1 MAADELEQKSKLDFA
16 LNERD
21 GEMQEWIILDAKKDL
36 IKTLADVDGDISNEI
51 VKLSDFNN
59 DVVELEINNYDLQNR
74 FEKTTSNL
82 LQENNIDIVSKMLIN
97 DIINQSIEELEEET
111 EQNPLPSIT
120 EIVTND
126 SFAAETPKLK
136 RSKCL
141 AEKRGKPY
149 DK

>member
-74 FEKTTSNL
+74 SEKTTSNL

-111 EQNPLPSIT
+111 EQKTLLSIT

>member
-1 MAADELEQKSKLDFA
+1 MAADELEQKNKLDFA

-21 GEMQEWIILDAKKDL
+21 GEIQEGIILDPKKGL
-36 IKTLADVDGDISNEI
+36 IKTLADLDGNISNEI

-74 FEKTTSNL
+74 FEETTSNL
-82 LQENNIDIVSKMLIN
+82 FQENNIDIVSKMLVN
-97 DIINQSIEELEEET
+97 DIINQSIEELEEEM

-141 AEKRGKPY
+141 AEKKGKPY

>member
-74 FEKTTSNL
+74 SEKTTSNL

-97 DIINQSIEELEEET
+97 DIISQSIEELEEET
-111 EQNPLPSIT
+111 EQKTLLSIT

-126 SFAAETPKLK
+126 SFAAETPKLR

>member
-1 MAADELEQKSKLDFA
+1 
-16 LNERD
+16 
-21 GEMQEWIILDAKKDL
+21 MQEWIILDAKKDL

-74 FEKTTSNL
+74 SEKTTSNL

-97 DIINQSIEELEEET
+97 DIISQSIEELEEET
-111 EQNPLPSIT
+111 EQKTLLSIT

>member
-111 EQNPLPSIT
+111 EQKTLLSIT

-126 SFAAETPKLK
+126 SFAAETQKLK